1 MDLAR
6 VELLKNEKIF
16 SIPRQMAVEQS
27 GSCSC
32 PVHPDRDRSN
42 GECVSYDHSEPRR
55 GSDIL
60 LGGQE
65 DI

>member
-16 SIPRQMAVEQS
+16 TIPRQMAVERDS
-27 GSCSC
+27 SRSR
-32 PVHPDRDRSN
+32 PVHPDGCEPDGLSRSDDN
-42 GECVSYDHSEPRR
+42 SEPRR

-65 DI
+65 NI

>member
-16 SIPRQMAVEQS
+16 SIPRQMAVERDS
-27 GSCSC
+27 SCAGPLSDDRNGSDGQHIC
-32 PVHPDRDRSN
+32 HDN
-42 GECVSYDHSEPRR
+42 SEPYR

-60 LGGQE
+60 LGGQKN
-65 DI
+65 I

>member
-16 SIPRQMAVEQS
+16 SIPRQMAVERDS
-27 GSCSC
+27 SRSC

-42 GECVSYDHSEPRR
+42 EECISNDNSEPHR
-55 GSDIL
+55 GNDIL